1 MINKLYTEYFQ
12 KSKAFL
18 YPLLGIKRG
27 AVITP
32 METYVAWEDE
42 FLCDDK
48 KLILTYHL
56 RDDKDFLAF
65 EKTKL
70 LDNNLLSDFRETNH
84 KVGVY
89 IFDFQDFTQDWD
101 YFLNGKYSRMSPPV
115 KRRILEFFKN
125 NHSNY
130 NYLDSYLNPDKHFK
144 TYADLLAV
152 PVEVLIKVGEL
163 CSLPD
168 FKKETLKLNA
178 EELINFNIFE
188 QK

>member
-1 MINKLYTEYFQ
+1 MISELYTEYFQ

-18 YPLLGIKRG
+18 YPLLGIRRG

-42 FLCDDK
+42 FLAEDR

-56 RDDKDFLAF
+56 REDKEFSDF

-70 LDNNLLSDFRETNH
+70 LDNSLLCDFRETNH

-89 IFDFQDFTQDWD
+89 IFDFEGFANDWD
-101 YFLNGKYSRMSPPV
+101 CFLKGHYTKMSAPV

-130 NYLDSYLNPDKHFK
+130 KYLDSYLNPEKYFSI
-144 TYADLLAV
+144 YAELLKV
-152 PVEVLIKVGEL
+152 PVEVLHEVGEL
-163 CSLPD
+163 CSPPD
-168 FKKETLKLNA
+168 LKKETLKLTA
-178 EELINFNIFE
+178 DELINFNIFE

>member
-1 MINKLYTEYFQ
+1 MINKLYTDYFQ
-12 KSKAFL
+12 KSRAFL
-18 YPLLGIKRG
+18 YPLLGIRRG

-32 METYVAWEDE
+32 METYIAWEDE
-42 FLCDDK
+42 FLAEDR

-56 RDDKDFLAF
+56 REDKEFSDF

-70 LDNNLLSDFRETNH
+70 LDNNLLCDYRQTNH

-89 IFDFQDFTQDWD
+89 VFDFEDFSRDWD
-101 YFLNGKYSRMSPPV
+101 YFLKGKYSKISAPV

-130 NYLDSYLNPDKHFK
+130 KYLDSYLNPERYFS
-144 TYADLLAV
+144 TYAELLDV
-152 PVEVLIKVGEL
+152 PLEVIEEVGEL
-163 CSLPD
+163 CGLPD